1 VAVEYIWGTGRR
13 KTSVAR
19 VRLKKGTGQIVIN
32 DRDMKTYFP
41 RERDRLEVIKP
52 MRIAEKDKEYDAIAK
67 VEGGGIAGQAGAVQL
82 GIARALVKAHETL
95 DPVLREHG
103 MLTRDSRMKE
113 RKKYGQPGARKRF
126 QFSKR

>member
-1 VAVEYIWGTGRR
+1 VAVEYFWGTGRR

-32 DRDMKTYFP
+32 NREMPVFFC
-41 RERDRLEVIKP
+41 RERDRLEVVKP
-52 MRIAEKDKEYDAIAK
+52 LRIAEKDKEYDVIAQ
-67 VEGGGIAGQAGAVQL
+67 VEGGGLTGQAGAVQL
-82 GIARALVKAHETL
+82 GIARALLRAHETL

-126 QFSKR
+126 QYSKR

>member
-1 VAVEYIWGTGRR
+1 MAVEYFWGTGRR

-32 DRDMKTYFP
+32 DHDLKTYFP
-41 RERDRLEVIKP
+41 RERDRLEVVKP
-52 MRIAEKDKEYDAIAK
+52 MRIAEKDKEYDALVQ

-82 GIARALVKAHETL
+82 GIARAIVKAHETL

>member
-1 VAVEYIWGTGRR
+1 MAVEYFWGTGRR

-32 DRDMKTYFP
+32 NREMPVFFC
-41 RERDRLEVIKP
+41 RERDRLEVVKP
-52 MRIAEKDKEYDAIAK
+52 LRIAEKDKEYDVIAQ
-67 VEGGGIAGQAGAVQL
+67 VEGGGLTGQAGAVQL
-82 GIARALVKAHETL
+82 GIARALLRAHETL

-126 QFSKR
+126 QYSKR

>member
-1 VAVEYIWGTGRR
+1 VAVEYFWGTGRR

-32 DRDMKTYFP
+32 DRDLKTYFP
-41 RERDRLEVIKP
+41 RERDRLEVVKP
-52 MRIAEKDKEYDAIAK
+52 MRIAEKDKEYDALVQ

-82 GIARALVKAHETL
+82 GIARAIVKAHETL